1 MAKEVKEN
9 RVIGGRS
16 AERRDQEISRL
27 KDMDYRN
34 PLYFPPEYVPD
45 GMEYA
50 WGTYS
55 LLNVPRPSRM
65 MELRQKGWE
74 PVPADRHPDLA
85 FAEFVESNAQ
95 MRGHIWRDGLIL
107 IERPEEYG
115 DIEREQLEA
124 KNYQTLV
131 SMPGTEDF
139 LGGAQIPTNFKG
151 ETWLSKGKQASF
163 GT

>member
-1 MAKEVKEN
+1 MAREPREN
-9 RVIGGRS
+9 RIVSGRT
-16 AERRDQEISRL
+16 AERREAEIRRL

-34 PLYFPPEYVPD
+34 PLYVPPEYVPD
-45 GMEYA
+45 DMEYA

-55 LLNVPRPSRM
+55 LLGVPRPSRM

-107 IERPEEYG
+107 IERPAEYG
-115 DIEREQLEA
+115 VIEREQLDA
-124 KNYQTLV
+124 KNYQTLI
-131 SMPGTEDF
+131 SMPGTENF
-139 LGGAQIPTNFKG
+139 LGEPSIPTSFKG
-151 ETWLSKGKQASF
+151 DTALSRAASF
-163 GT
+163 GR